1 MMQSKTQKRFMSF
14 HRLALAAVLALCV
27 YVGSGSMVLAQSA
40 FDDPGSRSA
49 AGGKAGGGASDFVP
63 VDKEAKG
70 GTVTIGATAQV
81 VVLFRNDSGRPLSVG
96 EPQLYPSST
105 VSSSIALNQCNKG
118 ELTAGAVCA
127 IAVTV
132 KGLSTGSWR
141 VDMLVPHSGSSKLST
156 ASLSGTVDASGKSG
170 DTFISDVEAIP
181 SELDFGTLDNSQ
193 PIIKAVVL
201 RNITSK
207 AIDISA
213 VYVEAADQAGYKLRT
228 DCEKLEPG
236 QACVVGVTWSPVLK
250 GQSTGVLLV
259 EHSGPTTI
267 ASINLKG
274 VYSPTDVSAAK
285 VFPQAVPGMGLM
297 VSSQDSID
305 FGSKIETTSTITVS
319 LVNVGDAP
327 LTIEDIKMS
336 GTDSGVSL
344 TKDGCAPKMVLEP
357 VQACP
362 LTVKWAPVRAGAIL
376 DDVQIVHNGARGVLV
391 LPVRGDASG
400 VVSQDNKAIRLVGDD
415 IAVMNASGNASS
427 TSNVPSAPAQ
437 QQDQSIDPSSVL
449 DGFVVTSHAPKR
461 AIISGPG
468 GSRIVNNDEDVVVG
482 GFLWHI
488 NIRPSGVEF
497 RSGGNKV
504 LLLFDRSLSS
514 VNKSSGQ
521 SGGGSSGSSASSSG
535 NGASSASAA
544 TTTATT
550 K

>member
-1 MMQSKTQKRFMSF
+1 MTQIAVKNSNHSKRRIVLSAA
-14 HRLALAAVLALCV
+14 LALLIGFGGFSYAF
-27 YVGSGSMVLAQSA
+27 AQSA
-40 FDDPGSRSA
+40 FDDPGARGA
-49 AGGKAGGGASDFVP
+49 AGAKGGGGGGEFVP

-105 VSSSIALNQCNKG
+105 VSAMTALNQCNKG
-118 ELTAGAVCA
+118 QLTAGAVCA
-127 IAVTV
+127 IAVSV

-141 VDMLVPHSGSSKLST
+141 VDMLVPHSGNSKLST
-156 ASLSGTVDASGKSG
+156 ATLSGTVDAGGKSG
-170 DTFISDVEAIP
+170 DTFISDIEAIP

-193 PIIKAVVL
+193 PIIKAVVM
-201 RNITSK
+201 RNITSE
-207 AIDISA
+207 AIDINA

-250 GQSTGVLLV
+250 GQSSGVLLV
-259 EHSGPTTI
+259 EHTGPTTI

-274 VYSPTDVSAAK
+274 VYSPTDVKAAT

-305 FGSKIETTSTITVS
+305 FGSGIDTTSTITVS

-327 LTIEDIKMS
+327 MTIEDIKMS

-344 TKDGCAPKMVLEP
+344 SKEGCAPRMVLEP

-362 LTVKWAPVRAGAIL
+362 LTVKWSPVRAGAIL
-376 DDVQIVHNGARGVLV
+376 DDVQVVHNGARGVLV

-415 IAVMNASGNASS
+415 IAVMSAPNNNSSSAS
-427 TSNVPSAPAQ
+427 VPSAPSQ
-437 QQDQSIDPSSVL
+437 QQNQSIDPSSVL
-449 DGFVVTSHAPKR
+449 DGFIVTSHAPKR

-468 GSRIVNNDEDVVVG
+468 GSRIVNNNEEVVVG
-482 GFLWHI
+482 GFLWHV

-514 VNKSSGQ
+514 VNKVGGQ
-521 SGGGSSGSSASSSG
+521 SSGGSSGSSASTSGAADSSTP
-535 NGASSASAA
+535 AA
-544 TTTATT
+544 AAPATN
-550 K
+550 